1 MDVNPEGGVMLR
13 SDFTLPRRDIG
24 LLRFPF
30 SFFPYPEAHVRYD
43 LVAVAC
49 MI

>member
-1 MDVNPEGGVMLR
+1 MDVNPEEGVMLH
-13 SDFTLPRRDIG
+13 SDFTLLCRYIG
-24 LLRFPF
+24 LHRFLF
-30 SFFPYPEAHVRYD
+30 SFLPNTEAHVRYD